1 MSDASNEEVF
11 LIREMREADRDAV
24 IALLWEL
31 NRFEAE
37 LDRALQPFDD
47 RDTSYEAAIACFER
61 DCERAAE
68 EDGAMIVAEKDGKIV
83 GFLCWLVEAGEP
95 YVRAE
100 LRRYGYVADL
110 VVASG
115 HRGHGI
121 GTRLL
126 SEAERLTRARKLN
139 RLAIGVLRGNDGAAR
154 AYERFGFTLYA
165 SEMFK
170 ALE

>member
-1 MSDASNEEVF
+1 MSTNSITHL
-11 LIREMREADRDAV
+11 LIRDMRDTDREAV

-37 LDRALQPFDD
+37 LDKAEQPFDD
-47 RDTSYEAAIACFER
+47 RDTSYEAAVACCDR
-61 DCERAAE
+61 DCERAAAHE
-68 EDGAMIVAEKDGKIV
+68 GSLIVAEQDGEVV

-95 YVRAE
+95 FVRADM
-100 LRRYGYVADL
+100 RRYGYVADL
-110 VVASG
+110 IVASG

-126 SEAERLTRARKLN
+126 VEAERLTRSKGMK

-154 AYERFGFTLYA
+154 AYERFGFADHST
-165 SEMFK
+165 EMFK
-170 ALE
+170 DLD